1 MENIKKQI
9 HETIMEYDKRGMKGA
24 ADVDHIYKLMLSLW
38 LMKDLGMD
46 MEEEYSHDGYSGRRD
61 SMGRYSRNS
70 YDGGSSYEGGGYSG
84 RRGYSRDGEGGG
96 YSGHGPDE
104 LMQALKHMERN
115 AQGREKEVIE
125 RMMRMAEDL

>member
-46 MEEEYSHDGYSGRRD
+46 MDDEYSHDGYSGRRD

-70 YDGGSSYEGGGYSG
+70 YDDGGYSG
-84 RRGYSRDGEGGG
+84 RRSYSRDGDGG

-104 LMQALKHMERN
+104 LMKALKHMERN
-115 AQGREKEVIE
+115 AQGKDREVIE